1 MFGDNHP
8 LKPFFSVLLSSYN
21 NNETIEEA
29 IEAIL
34 NQSFKNFELILVND
48 GSTDLTSGI
57 MKKFAD
63 SFNFIHVMNNQVNLG
78 KSMSLNMAALMSSGK
93 YLAIAD
99 ADDIWN
105 VDKLEIQS
113 RELIINPEIDVVGG
127 QLIRF
132 GEWGTS
138 NLPTSLPLSNLEISR
153 SFRRGKMAIN
163 NPTSVIRR
171 ESFLRAG
178 GYRGIFRRNEDLDLF
193 LRMHKMGAQFKN
205 LPNVLI
211 RYRTN
216 APIQS
221 FQYWV
226 KNEFDRWEILLAN
239 ASRLSR
245 IFPVIFL
252 PRIVRD
258 SIRMVAT
265 FFIMK
270 VMERR
275 V

>member
-1 MFGDNHP
+1 MFGDNHSP
-8 LKPFFSVLLSSYN
+8 KPFFSVLLSSYN
-21 NNETIEEA
+21 NDETIAEA

-34 NQSFKNFELILVND
+34 NQSFQNFELILVND

-57 MKKFAD
+57 MKEFAD
-63 SFNFIHVMNNQVNLG
+63 SFDFVHFINNQINIG
-78 KSMSLNMAALMSSGK
+78 KSMSLNMAALMSSGE

-113 RELIINPEIDVVGG
+113 QELIVNPEIDVVGG

-132 GEWGTS
+132 GEWGIS
-138 NLPTSLPLSNLEISR
+138 NVPTSLPLSNLEITR
-153 SFRRGKMAIN
+153 SFRKGKMAIN
-163 NPTSVIRR
+163 NPTSAIRR
-171 ESFLRAG
+171 ESFLRVG
-178 GYRGIFRRNEDLDLF
+178 GYRGYFRRTEDLDLF
-193 LRMHKMGAQFKN
+193 IRMYKMGAHFKN

-216 APIQS
+216 TPIQS

-226 KNEFDRWEILLAN
+226 KAEFGRWEVVIAN
-239 ASRLSR
+239 SSKLSR
-245 IFPVIFL
+245 ILPFIFL
-252 PRIVRD
+252 PRFVRD

-270 VMERR
+270 VTQRR